1 MPWDE
6 SRRSN
11 TTSWFIRQ
19 RSPSSARKEFT
30 GRPVLWVATRHTH
43 AGVPISSLSVLR
55 RDLESTGRADL
66 CQLPQSAA
74 TGTAQLRPARLRPA
88 RLRPARLLPGPGIP
102 PTASWLRPTRP
113 VPDIRPRR
121 GGYTIPGIN
130 DAQSARPEDHDSH
143 GAAECP
149 GSAPEADRLRHRR
162 LCRPAVTAL

>member
-11 TTSWFIRQ
+11 TTSWFIRG
-19 RSPSSARKEFT
+19 ARKEFT
-30 GRPVLWVATRHTH
+30 GRPVLWVAPRHSH
-43 AGVPISSLSVLR
+43 AGVPITSLSVLR

-88 RLRPARLLPGPGIP
+88 RLLPGPGIP

-121 GGYTIPGIN
+121 GGRTIPGIN

-149 GSAPEADRLRHRR
+149 GSAPEADRLRRRR
-162 LCRPAVTAL
+162 LCRPAATAL